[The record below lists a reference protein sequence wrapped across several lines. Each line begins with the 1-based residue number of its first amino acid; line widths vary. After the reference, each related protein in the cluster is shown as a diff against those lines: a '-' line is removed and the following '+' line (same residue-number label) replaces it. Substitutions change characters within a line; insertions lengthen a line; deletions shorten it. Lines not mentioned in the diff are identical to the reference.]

1 VIVLDTNVISGL
13 MREPRETAVLAWLD
27 RQPSEAVWTTSVSIL
42 EIRFGIELLARGRQR
57 RALED
62 AFGQVLSTLLE
73 ERILPFDR
81 SAAEASGAMAAE
93 RQRRGRPVDFRDLQ
107 IAGIAFARKGI
118 LATRNTAHFE
128 GVGLTLVDPWT
139 A

>member
-1 VIVLDTNVISGL
+1 MIVLDTNVISGL
-13 MREPRETAVLAWLD
+13 MREPQETAVLAWLD
-27 RQPSEAVWTTSVSIL
+27 RQPAEAVWTTSLSIF

-62 AFGQVLSTLLE
+62 AFDRVLATLLE

-81 SAAEASGAMAAE
+81 TAAEASSAMAAE
-93 RQRRGRPVDFRDLQ
+93 RQRRGRPVEIRDLQ
-107 IAGIAFARKGI
+107 IAGIAFARKAV

-128 GVGLTLVDPWT
+128 GVGLALVNPWT